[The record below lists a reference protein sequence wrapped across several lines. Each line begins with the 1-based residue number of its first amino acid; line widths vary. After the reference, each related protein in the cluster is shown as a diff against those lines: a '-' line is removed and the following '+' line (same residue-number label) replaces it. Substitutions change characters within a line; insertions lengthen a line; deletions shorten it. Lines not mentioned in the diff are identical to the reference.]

1 MYATLLTEL
10 NMAPPPSAATNDNLD
25 LDFLEHYQSDQ
36 NDLAVNFLL
45 DDDYASPCIATSELV
60 ALHACLFQFVASLN

>member
-10 NMAPPPSAATNDNLD
+10 NRVPPPSAATNDNLD

-45 DDDYASPCIATSELV
+45 DDDYVPLYR
-60 ALHACLFQFVASLN
+60 NK